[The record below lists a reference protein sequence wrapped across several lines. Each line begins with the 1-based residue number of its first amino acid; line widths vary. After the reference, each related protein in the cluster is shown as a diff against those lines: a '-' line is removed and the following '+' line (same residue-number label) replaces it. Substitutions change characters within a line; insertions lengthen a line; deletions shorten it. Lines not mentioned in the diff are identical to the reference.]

1 MLKKFSERG
10 SVSLVASLALSLVA
24 AFALF
29 LESLSIDFTGML
41 DQAFTL
47 ANSLWPI
54 FVVPIGLALGIG
66 LVSWIA
72 GEIKSTMR
80 FK

>member
-1 MLKKFSERG
+1 MFAAALP
-10 SVSLVASLALSLVA
+10 LVVLLDTVLN
-24 AFALF
+24 
-29 LESLSIDFTGML
+29 IDFSGML

-72 GEIKSTMR
+72 SEIKSTMK